1 MKTTNLSIKAL
12 AAFMGVST
20 DTIRRAV
27 RKGEIPATRV
37 KTALRFDLHQ
47 VRTCLRR
54 NAEAKYGPHSS
65 RAPGGTAGR
74 AQDDQP
80 PFGKTGAC
88 IAEVPRRDL
97 SCSHERSRS
106 YEDHLYPHKDT

>member
-1 MKTTNLSIKAL
+1 MKTKNLSIKEL
-12 AAFMGVST
+12 AAFIGVST

-47 VRTCLRR
+47 VLKCMRR
-54 NAEAKYGPHSS
+54 NADARFGARS
-65 RAPGGTAGR
+65 ACAAGGTAGR

-80 PFGKTGAC
+80 PSGNTGATRGRYPQGSLQ
-88 IAEVPRRDL
+88 EV
-97 SCSHERSRS
+97 
-106 YEDHLYPHKDT
+106 